1 MIIQDFL
8 FHIKTTV
15 YFLLPFCVL
24 YYSIAMRYP
33 RQSHFISWH
42 SAVFGMLMN
51 IYPASWILTGGTIL
65 VVYIHYIHKIRLN
78 FFELKLNIIIEHF
91 FSK

>member
-65 VVYIHYIHKIRLN
+65 VVYIHHIHKIRLN
-78 FFELKLNIIIEHF
+78 YLN
-91 FSK
+91 SN